1 MNAARELAHSPAV
14 ARLSTPTL
22 ALKRVLDVLGSLAG
36 LLILWPFLLGIAIA
50 IKLDSPGPVFFRQI
64 RIGRGGRP
72 FRIVKFRS
80 MVAGAPQLGK
90 AITARA
96 DSRITRAGAFLRGSK
111 LDELPQL
118 INVLMGDMS
127 LVGPRPEVPEFMN
140 FYTPEQRAIIL
151 SLRPG
156 MTDYASILFRD
167 ESSLLDG
174 QDNPV
179 EIYQHEIMPVK
190 FAYYERYS
198 RDVGLINDVRIIIAT
213 VSLLAFKHVPER
225 FGIEHELPLRKPQQ
239 ML

>member
-1 MNAARELAHSPAV
+1 MNAGARSANSPAV
-14 ARLSTPTL
+14 TRPSPTTL
-22 ALKRVLDVLGSLAG
+22 AVKRVLDVLGSVAG
-36 LLILWPFLLGIAIA
+36 LLILWPFLLGIAIT
-50 IKLDSPGPVFFRQI
+50 IKLDSPGPAFFRQA

-72 FRIVKFRS
+72 FRIFKFRS

-90 AITARA
+90 AITVRT
-96 DSRITRAGAFLRGSK
+96 DSRITRAGAFLRSSK

-118 INVLMGDMS
+118 INVFLGDMS

-140 FYTPEQRAIIL
+140 LYTPEQRAIIL

-167 ESSLLDG
+167 ESSILRG
-174 QDNPV
+174 QDDPV
-179 EIYQHEIMPVK
+179 EIYQREIMPIK

-198 RDVGLINDVRIIIAT
+198 RDVGFINDVRIIIAT
-213 VSLLAFKHVPER
+213 VSLLAFKRVPER
-225 FGIEHELPLRKPQQ
+225 FGIEHELALRKPQR